1 MPSYAMPA
9 NDPSGPVRVEVKHN
23 PSLGICP
30 AEEKPGEMGPKPAE
44 SARLSFPVRDGTV
57 LMPFRL
63 QHNLSVSNHV
73 FLLKEQVYKTLITRS
88 DLELQF
94 KCYHHE
100 DRLQQTNWPA
110 AVSVNVNAEQVP
122 VERGD
127 GRMAHKPLY
136 IKNLCKVGKNTIQ
149 IAVTACCC
157 SHLFVLQLVHRP
169 SINSVLQSLLKKRL
183 LGVDHCIDKSID
195 QLSLYSIICMCA

>member
-1 MPSYAMPA
+1 MIY
-9 NDPSGPVRVEVKHN
+9 
-23 PSLGICP
+23 
-30 AEEKPGEMGPKPAE
+30 AE

-122 VERGD
+122 VERVGD
-127 GRMAHKPLY
+127 TVYTAVNYFKQKSYHFKTGKYLFLGRWKD
-136 IKNLCKVGKNTIQ
+136 G
-149 IAVTACCC
+149 
-157 SHLFVLQLVHRP
+157 S
-169 SINSVLQSLLKKRL
+169 
-183 LGVDHCIDKSID
+183 
-195 QLSLYSIICMCA
+195 